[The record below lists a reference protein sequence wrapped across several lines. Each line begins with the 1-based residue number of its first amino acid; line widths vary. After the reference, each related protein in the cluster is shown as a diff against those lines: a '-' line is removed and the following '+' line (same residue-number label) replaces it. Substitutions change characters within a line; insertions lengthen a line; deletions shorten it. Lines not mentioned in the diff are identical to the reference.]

1 MKLYYYACSR
11 PSSMA
16 AAQALLY
23 RPAQRGLA
31 GPNRPSFLRSRLGL
45 RIRPV
50 DYRPILT
57 VYHDQTAV
65 R

>member
-23 RPAQRGLA
+23 RPAQLGLA
-31 GPNRPSFLRSRLGL
+31 GPNQASFLRSATRWRWLAAHLLAQPRLAAW
-45 RIRPV
+45 PS
-50 DYRPILT
+50 
-57 VYHDQTAV
+57 
-65 R
+65 